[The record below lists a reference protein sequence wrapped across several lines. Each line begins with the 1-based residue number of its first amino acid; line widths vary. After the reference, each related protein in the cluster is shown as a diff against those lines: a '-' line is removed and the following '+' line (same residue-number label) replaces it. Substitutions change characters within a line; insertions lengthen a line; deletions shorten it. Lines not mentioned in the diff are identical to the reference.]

1 MCCLFELMKQI
12 EGKTMDGVNYRMRLA
27 SSSERCSGQTY
38 WGWSLGLHPRWSGRL
53 RWYTSASPY
62 LPSDSTSNQSWC
74 SGVKR
79 WCQARNQLLESAR
92 IWLISELT
100 TQDWLQTW
108 LIANSRQS
116 NGNRSTA
123 STSLMSRNKVKGW
136 RPPPLTSG
144 SKLGSSKTQGH
155 PTSIF
160 FACLS

>member
-1 MCCLFELMKQI
+1 MKQI
-12 EGKTMDGVNYRMRLA
+12 EGKTMVGVYYRMWQA

-38 WGWSLGLHPRWSGRL
+38 WGWSLVSIHVDLEGYDGIPRLLRICLH
-53 RWYTSASPY
+53 TQSPIKAGA
-62 LPSDSTSNQSWC
+62 L
-74 SGVKR
+74 GVKR
-79 WCQARNQLLESAR
+79 WCQAQNQLLESAR

-123 STSLMSRNKVKGW
+123 STSLMSQSKVKGW

-144 SKLGSSKTQGH
+144 SKPGSSKTQGH

-160 FACLS
+160 GNYLFGRRFEI